1 MKITSGQ
8 RIAGV
13 VQGKSG
19 SSAHPAGKTVSQSA
33 DRVAIS
39 GGNEEIGK
47 LSAMMQQIPDDAIQ
61 KVPQLRATIGDG
73 TYHAE
78 SRDVAEKVLDRWH
91 DFAIQ

>member
-1 MKITSGQ
+1 MT
-8 RIAGV
+8 GV

-19 SSAHPAGKTVSQSA
+19 SSPQSTGKAAGQSA
-33 DRVAIS
+33 DRVALS

-47 LSAMMQQIPDDAIQ
+47 LSAMMQQIPDNSVR
-61 KVPQLRATIGDG
+61 KVPHLRETISDG

-91 DFAIQ
+91 DFAVQ